1 MSLVEQ
7 SLGQLARS
15 IPGATQVFHEYE
27 LDFCCGGKKSL
38 ADAAAERALDARR
51 IEARLMELARQPSDM
66 PDWNAA
72 SPADLIDYILARYHE
87 VHRQQLPE
95 LIRLSLKVEQVH
107 ADSPDCPTGWP
118 STCAP

>member
-51 IEARLMELARQPSDM
+51 IEAR
-66 PDWNAA
+66 
-72 SPADLIDYILARYHE
+72 
-87 VHRQQLPE
+87 
-95 LIRLSLKVEQVH
+95 
-107 ADSPDCPTGWP
+107 
-118 STCAP
+118 

>member
-51 IEARLMELARQPSDM
+51 IEARLMELAQRRPT
-66 PDWNAA
+66 
-72 SPADLIDYILARYHE
+72 
-87 VHRQQLPE
+87 
-95 LIRLSLKVEQVH
+95 
-107 ADSPDCPTGWP
+107 CPTGTRP
-118 STCAP
+118 APPI